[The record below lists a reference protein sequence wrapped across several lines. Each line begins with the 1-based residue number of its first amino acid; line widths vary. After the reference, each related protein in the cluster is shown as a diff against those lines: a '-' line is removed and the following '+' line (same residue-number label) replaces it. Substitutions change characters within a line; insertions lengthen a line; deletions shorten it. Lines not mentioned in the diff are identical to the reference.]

1 MFYIYC
7 ELSDSV
13 GLYQTWFIYSLH
25 NRVIVESTQVKSTRV
40 KNTEG
45 KTVEWSLDTYRIF
58 AWLDAHQKNDLILF
72 ELFVIHEYTWQ
83 NETYISYFLS
93 TFMIYNLFN
102 NNDVEI
108 RITIECSFLWSIIL
122 T

>member
-45 KTVEWSLDTYRIF
+45 KTVE
-58 AWLDAHQKNDLILF
+58 
-72 ELFVIHEYTWQ
+72 
-83 NETYISYFLS
+83 
-93 TFMIYNLFN
+93 
-102 NNDVEI
+102 
-108 RITIECSFLWSIIL
+108 
-122 T
+122 